1 MIVAFN
7 CDNLSKKLEEYE
19 KILKNIITNQKK
31 IDLFVQNEDKIKIE
45 IVKILLKHLILKEKD
60 QQTIKKDALEK
71 AIEYIIND
79 FTNFDNPKTLKKA
92 VEIKENMFS
101 RIPKFL
107 TEVKCLTDWETP
119 NSVEF
124 EMNFE
129 EMEKFLKDNFDST
142 K

>member
-31 IDLFVQNEDKIKIE
+31 IDLFDENEDKIKIE
-45 IVKILLKHLILKEKD
+45 IVKILLKHLTLKEKD

-107 TEVKCLTDWETP
+107 TEVKCLTD
-119 NSVEF
+119 
-124 EMNFE
+124 
-129 EMEKFLKDNFDST
+129 
-142 K
+142 